1 MKRKIMILM
10 AIGLLT
16 LTSCVME
23 DKVETPPV
31 VQVDGNGFFA
41 GNIGLGGLM
50 AGDSE
55 GKVYYRSES
64 DHWALYKA
72 NLDGTEKIKL
82 SNDRISNINVLGEWV
97 YYTNF
102 DDNFSLYKIRTDGSE
117 RQRLLE
123 GYCSGLYVTGDM
135 MYFDMRDDT
144 NMSHVYIMKTDGS
157 ALEKIVPEASMA
169 YYHDEVVY
177 FISKDGLNLWQLDL
191 GTNESKKLTDKYS
204 AYVVV
209 DDTGIY
215 YWSVNEGTYN
225 HKDLNGGTDS
235 IVLRGG
241 DYYNT
246 SADKVYYIKSGD
258 NYDVFE
264 LNLNTETELRLSSF
278 SSEVFD
284 EHGKTIED
292 LVTLSEDDFSFQ
304 EGAAFIYIIEGNIFS
319 RGTLVESIP
328 MSGKVDCLMYFDEAG
343 NAKFWD

>member
-1 MKRKIMILM
+1 MKRMIMILM
-10 AIGLLT
+10 AIGLMT

-23 DKVETPPV
+23 DEVETPPV

-102 DDNFSLYKIRTDGSE
+102 DDNFSLYKIKTDGAE

-123 GYCSGLYVTGDM
+123 GYCSNLYVAGDT
-135 MYFDMRDDT
+135 MYFDMRDDS
-144 NMSHVYIMKTDGS
+144 NMSHVYRMKTDGS

-169 YYHDEVVY
+169 YYHDKVVY
-177 FISKDGLNLWQLDL
+177 FISKDGLDLWQLDL
-191 GTNESKKLTDKYS
+191 EMDESKKLTDKYTV
-204 AYVVV
+204 YTIV

-215 YWSVNEGTYN
+215 YWSANEGTYN
-225 HKDLNGGTDS
+225 HMDLNGENNS
-235 IVLRGG
+235 VVLTGG
-241 DYYNT
+241 DYYNA
-246 SADKVYYIKSGD
+246 SGGKVYYIKSGE
-258 NYDVFE
+258 NYDVFK
-264 LNLNTETELRLSSF
+264 LDLNTETEVRLSSF

-284 EHGKTIED
+284 EQGNKIED
-292 LVTLSEDDFSFQ
+292 LTTLSEEDFSFQ
-304 EGAAFIYIIEGNIFS
+304 EGAAFIYVIKDMVFS
-319 RGTLVESIP
+319 RGTLVESLPI
-328 MSGKVDCLMYFDEAG
+328 SGKVDCLMYFDGAG
-343 NAKFWD
+343 SAKYWD

>member
-1 MKRKIMILM
+1 MKRMIMVLL
-10 AIGLLT
+10 AIGLVT
-16 LTSCVME
+16 LAACVAE
-23 DKVETPPV
+23 DQVETSPAV
-31 VQVDGNGFFA
+31 AAEGNGFLA

-50 AGDSE
+50 AGDLD

-72 NLDGTEKIKL
+72 NKDGTEKIKL
-82 SNDRISNINVLGEWV
+82 SDDRISNINVLGEWI

-102 DDNFSLYKIRTDGSE
+102 DDNFSLYKIRTDGSD

-135 MYFDMRDDT
+135 MYFDRRDDT
-144 NMSHVYIMKTDGS
+144 NMSHVYSMKTDGS
-157 ALEKIVPEASMA
+157 GLEKIVPEASMA
-169 YYHDEVVY
+169 YYHDEAVY
-177 FISKDGLNLWQLDL
+177 YISKDGLNLWQLDL
-191 GTNESKKLTDKYS
+191 ETDESKELTDKYS

-225 HKDLNGGTDS
+225 HMDLDGSVDS
-235 IVLRGG
+235 VVLRGG

-264 LNLNTETELRLSSF
+264 LNLNTETEIRLSTF

-284 EHGKTIED
+284 EHGKAIED
-292 LVTLSEDDFSFQ
+292 LTTLSKDDFSFQ
-304 EGAAFIYIIEGNIFS
+304 EGAAFIYIIEDMVFS
-319 RGTLVESIP
+319 RGTLVESLA
-328 MSGKVDCLMYFDEAG
+328 MSGNVDCLMYFDEAG
-343 NAKFWD
+343 SAKYWD